1 MSAIT
6 HLPSHHRTT
15 WRLSTSIAQACRSFR
30 MALRHRATED
40 ELDGLSD
47 RYLRDVG
54 VDRRQISR
62 AVSAEITRASLVDTG
77 WTRSRSC
84 GLR

>member
-6 HLPSHHRTT
+6 HLPSHHPTT
-15 WRLSTSIAQACRSFR
+15 WRLSTSIARAFRSFR
-30 MALRHRATED
+30 MALRHGATED
-40 ELDGLSD
+40 ELGGLSD

-54 VDRRQISR
+54 VDRRQISQ
-62 AVSAEITRASLVDTG
+62 AVSAEITRAALVDTG

>member
-6 HLPSHHRTT
+6 HYPSRHSSSWHV
-15 WRLSTSIAQACRSFR
+15 SSAIAQAYRFFR
-30 MALRHRATED
+30 MALRHRAIED
-40 ELDGLSD
+40 ELGGLSD

-54 VDRRQISR
+54 VDRRQISE
-62 AVSAEITRASLVDTG
+62 AVSAEITRASLLDAG

-84 GLR
+84 GPR

>member
-6 HLPSHHRTT
+6 HLPSRPSWH
-15 WRLSTSIAQACRSFR
+15 LSSAIAQAYRFFR
-30 MALRHRATED
+30 MALRHRMTED
-40 ELDGLSD
+40 ELGGLSD

-54 VDRRQISR
+54 VDRRQISE
-62 AVSAEITRASLVDTG
+62 AVSAEITRASLLDAG

-84 GLR
+84 GRR